1 MVIASA
7 SSGATR
13 AFVPCS
19 GSMLTGKF
27 AGLRGSAG
35 AGNIVYRLRVTN
47 VSKHACFVTG
57 IPGLT
62 LLDRHRHKLP
72 TNASFGGRPGT
83 LAAVVAPLAPGGS
96 ATLTARFSPDIPG
109 TGEPTVGACSPR
121 PTNPGLTIERRR
133 ARRPGDPP
141 YLGLRARLDVAHRVR
156 FRLMRIYLA
165 GPLFSEAERD
175 WLDRV
180 AARLRAEGLDPFVPH
195 EHFDALASSPRTR
208 STVSTAAGCD
218 RPTRSSPGS
227 TDR

>member
-62 LLDRHRHKLP
+62 LLDRHGRKLP

-109 TGEPTVGACSPR
+109 TGEPTVGACEPTAYKLRVSPSSGGALVVPVIP
-121 PTNPGLTIERRR
+121 PTSVCEHGSMSLT
-133 ARRPGDPP
+133 
-141 YLGLRARLDVAHRVR
+141 V
-156 FRLMRIYLA
+156 
-165 GPLFSEAERD
+165 
-175 WLDRV
+175 
-180 AARLRAEGLDPFVPH
+180 FVS
-195 EHFDALASSPRTR
+195 A
-208 STVSTAAGCD
+208 
-218 RPTRSSPGS
+218 
-227 TDR
+227 